1 MNNIDRPRTGLP
13 SCKFC
18 GSTDR
23 DSNGQCACRNVL
35 YRLTHKPN
43 QTDKQVKTIT
53 KTFNSLLETMTV
65 VEARNIVSPRKA
77 AAPKKAA
84 KKTSKP
90 RVRLPKH
97 EMIADAQDLP
107 ICRCGFKGKQTAP
120 SIRSHVAREKRLA
133 AQGAA

>member
-65 VEARNIVSPRKA
+65 VEARNIVSPRKT
-77 AAPKKAA
+77 AAP

-90 RVRLPKH
+90 KH
-97 EMIADAQDLP
+97 EVIKPAGAAPEGEVDGYK
-107 ICRCGFKGKQTAP
+107 CRCGFVGKGSLP

-133 AQGAA
+133 AQASA